1 MRTILSATVMLCLA
15 GPALASECPSL
26 WQQINAKMQT
36 AHLSEADKAKLM
48 ELRKNG
54 EDFHHAGS
62 HVDSA
67 AALKEALA
75 LLG

>member
-1 MRTILSATVMLCLA
+1 MRTVLSATFVFCLA
-15 GPALASECPSL
+15 GPALASECPAL

-48 ELRKNG
+48 EFRKNG
-54 EDFHHAGS
+54 EDLHHAGS
-62 HVDSA
+62 HAESV